1 MDQVIGSGSAPPS
14 GSVESLTD
22 ELAEIQRET
31 ARLLLTPRYDETN
44 LAELTVRARD
54 VRAAIRALV
63 GGSAGGEPVVV
74 HDARALARGGG
85 ERACA
90 R

>member
-1 MDQVIGSGSAPPS
+1 MDQVIGSGCEPLS

-22 ELAEIQRET
+22 ELAEIQRVT
-31 ARLLLTPRYDETN
+31 ARLLLTPRYDEAN
-44 LAELTVRARD
+44 LAELSVRARD
-54 VRAAIRALV
+54 VRAAIRSALV
-63 GGSAGGEPVVV
+63 GGSEGGKPVVV
-74 HDARALARGGG
+74 HAGALARGGG